1 MNKLVNQVMSIY
13 KWTQEYTKT
22 VVFEYERFLQLRKDS
37 DKLSPSDDIDKVWH
51 QHILNT
57 KYYYDY
63 CYMRFDKF
71 IHHDPYDSLD
81 QDSRKKRI
89 ENTLRYY
96 IVIFK
101 EIPNKLVWKYSDIT
115 NLSDAI
121 GTGLS
126 DNPNGPIKNP
136 NGPNVSVNNP
146 NVSVNN
152 PNVSVSN
159 LHEFSDNL
167 TGIKQY
173 IDVKIMYIFDDSN
186 GDNITKKWRKNN
198 KIFDGKTIKF
208 QLDFSGKETPTNL
221 RMRISKKT
229 GHNFIAIK
237 LYHLNKKNITDAMN
251 GTRGSEIFD
260 ETKLN
265 QNTPLLAILEEMSS
279 FGYC

>member
-1 MNKLVNQVMSIY
+1 MNKLVKQITSIY
-13 KWTQEYTKT
+13 KWTLEYTKI
-22 VVFEYERFLQLRKDS
+22 VIFEYERFLSLRKDS

-57 KYYYDY
+57 KDYYNY
-63 CYMRFDKF
+63 CAIKF
-71 IHHDPYDSLD
+71 GKFVHHDPCDSLD

-96 IVIFK
+96 IVVFK
-101 EIPNKLVWKYSDIT
+101 EIPNKSVWKYDNIA

-121 GTGLS
+121 NIGPNTNIGLS
-126 DNPNGPIKNP
+126 VNSASPNMGLD
-136 NGPNVSVNNP
+136 G
-146 NVSVNN
+146 
-152 PNVSVSN
+152 SN
-159 LHEFSDNL
+159 KHIDDPHEFSDNL

-173 IDVKIMYIFDDSN
+173 INVKIMYTFDDIN
-186 GDNITKKWRKNN
+186 GNNIIKKWRKNN

-208 QLDFSGKETPTNL
+208 QLDLSGKETPTNL

-229 GHNFIAIK
+229 GHNHIATK
-237 LYHLNKKNITDAMN
+237 LYPLSDKNITNAIN
-251 GTRGSEIFD
+251 GICGSEILD
-260 ETKLN
+260 ETILN